1 MQVLLIDTLA
11 PTFKALRLLKET
23 QWKEKNISTSDDNA
37 NLCDGTSFS
46 SLLKGSFEKVFKMI
60 IFPIYFFPFE

>member
-37 NLCDGTSFS
+37 NLCDGTSFQ
-46 SLLKGSFEKVFKMI
+46 V
-60 IFPIYFFPFE
+60 Y

>member
-1 MQVLLIDTLA
+1 MQALLIDTLA

-37 NLCDGTSFS
+37 NLCDGTSFR
-46 SLLKGSFEKVFKMI
+46 V
-60 IFPIYFFPFE
+60 Y